1 MIHLTTLAVV
11 GLALIFG
18 HPTARAGD
26 DRESQSPGTINLFA
40 RFQSEGGKQMQGL
53 YRVDPATDVWTQVFD
68 VPIRNGIVALA
79 RFRASSDGRRIVY
92 NEYKESRTSPAVTTV
107 WLRDLRAGAEPRKIS
122 NIDGWPIWGP
132 EGQGLIVVEPI
143 PPADPKSPS
152 RCVTWRIDDD
162 GSHRVRLPIP
172 ETDQLWEWSPDGR
185 WLAGDSMRDG
195 IFDLVVMHPN
205 GTERH
210 EIGGSGSNEQVR
222 FSPDS
227 TRIAYLASSANPKAG
242 MTGKSVG
249 VVNPDGTG
257 RRTIFKE
264 ADDQHL
270 DGLAWSPDGKQVATV
285 LSTWTKIESGRVT
298 PINPRLCIIDV
309 ADGQIHILTH
319 PPALILGHPE
329 WRR

>member
-1 MIHLTTLAVV
+1 
-11 GLALIFG
+11 
-18 HPTARAGD
+18 
-26 DRESQSPGTINLFA
+26 
-40 RFQSEGGKQMQGL
+40 
-53 YRVDPATDVWTQVFD
+53 
-68 VPIRNGIVALA
+68 
-79 RFRASSDGRRIVY
+79 
-92 NEYKESRTSPAVTTV
+92 
-107 WLRDLRAGAEPRKIS
+107 
-122 NIDGWPIWGP
+122 
-132 EGQGLIVVEPI
+132 
-143 PPADPKSPS
+143 
-152 RCVTWRIDDD
+152 
-162 GSHRVRLPIP
+162 
-172 ETDQLWEWSPDGR
+172 
-185 WLAGDSMRDG
+185 MRDG

-227 TRIAYLASSANPKAG
+227 TRIAYLASSTNPKAG

-285 LSTWTKIESGRVT
+285 LSTWTKIESGSVT

-309 ADGQIHILTH
+309 ADEQIHILTH
-319 PPALILGHPE
+319 PPTLILGHPE